1 MRRLI
6 LLFLTLGVGA
16 CDLSPDPG
24 PVGREPP
31 PAAALLAP
39 GRDTPLLEKLD
50 AVMAEIELA
59 IESEPARVLTAE
71 AMTDQLLHA
80 PRDVDWLATGYSVE
94 ARLRQIQAKADGI
107 VAMLRRG
114 ASLAAV
120 EAELALLRADV
131 QDLRRQLQL
140 PGGGPAP
147 PTLETLLAQD
157 PMQAAQARPGAAQA
171 TTPAGT
177 SAATPTTP
185 AAETPPA
192 PEEPPTPPPAAP
204 VGQPIGRP
212 VPDGLD

>member
-1 MRRLI
+1 MKRLI
-6 LLFLTLGVGA
+6 LLFLTLGAGA
-16 CDLSPDPG
+16 CDLAPDRG
-24 PVGREPP
+24 PVGRDPP

-39 GRDTPLLEKLD
+39 GRDMPLLEKLD
-50 AVMAEIELA
+50 AIMAEIELA
-59 IESEPARVLTAE
+59 MESEPARLLTAE

-120 EAELALLRADV
+120 EAELAVLRADV

-157 PMQAAQARPGAAQA
+157 PMQAAQARPRAAQA

-177 SAATPTTP
+177 PATP
-185 AAETPPA
+185 AAPEAPA
-192 PEEPPTPPPAAP
+192 TPPPAAP
-204 VGQPIGRP
+204 VGRPIGSP
-212 VPDGLD
+212 VPDGVD

>member
-6 LLFLTLGVGA
+6 LLFLTLGAGA
-16 CDLSPDPG
+16 CDLAPDRG
-24 PVGREPP
+24 PVGRDPP

-39 GRDTPLLEKLD
+39 GRDMPLLEKLD
-50 AVMAEIELA
+50 AIMAEIELA
-59 IESEPARVLTAE
+59 VEGEPARVLTAE

-120 EAELALLRADV
+120 EAELAVLRADV

-157 PMQAAQARPGAAQA
+157 PMQAAQARPRAAQA

-177 SAATPTTP
+177 PATP
-185 AAETPPA
+185 AAPEAPA
-192 PEEPPTPPPAAP
+192 TPPPAAP
-204 VGQPIGRP
+204 VGRPIGSP
-212 VPDGLD
+212 VPDGVD